1 MQKKTEKQ
9 GAGVGGGHTGMSTI
23 HDLGEAEKQP

>member
-9 GAGVGGGHTGMSTI
+9 REGVGGGHTGMSTI
-23 HDLGEAEKQP
+23 HDLGETEKQP